1 MDLSR
6 WNNLN
11 QNNSFLLV
19 VVVTESRVSDFTR
32 TIMSNININR
42 KNNSKLK
49 YNHYRRFSV
58 TIVCRKSVHQHVYPS
73 EKVVFN

>member
-19 VVVTESRVSDFTR
+19 VVVTESVILQGQLCLISTY
-32 TIMSNININR
+32 TGKTTVN
-42 KNNSKLK
+42 
-49 YNHYRRFSV
+49 
-58 TIVCRKSVHQHVYPS
+58 
-73 EKVVFN
+73 